1 MPNLLH
7 SDNRVYGKNNNFIR
21 TMKPLLKPGLIEYSE
36 FLLPFELFFRDVK
49 CEDLSN
55 EDMYLIKL
63 GWSTQHKPHT
73 KTFLG
78 IEIHLKI

>member
-1 MPNLLH
+1 MGRITI
-7 SDNRVYGKNNNFIR
+7 SSERFVYIS
-21 TMKPLLKPGLIEYSE
+21 LKPGLIEYSE

-49 CEDLSN
+49 REDLSN
-55 EDMYLIKL
+55 EDMYLITL